1 MMRWLRSES
10 FQKSGAEIR
19 SSDLERSSFLLA
31 ASKIAPHSDGLLA
44 ERFVLPGEFVERH
57 DLLYRGVEMV

>member
-1 MMRWLRSES
+1 MIRWLRSES
-10 FQKSGAEIR
+10 FQKSGAAIR

-44 ERFVLPGEFVERH
+44 ERLVLPREFV
-57 DLLYRGVEMV
+57 